1 MEDLLTGIG
10 GGVVAIFAMI
20 FAVIM
25 MGFVMMFIGTL
36 FMLFAELL
44 MMFIELLFLPF
55 TIIDF
60 LVVLIISL
68 LIPDERISLKR
79 SLVFV
84 GTALISGGLIAA
96 VILYLSHDSA
106 RALMAGV
113 LGGTLFGA
121 MNTAF
126 NYFEINELS
135 KRLKKRSSETD
146 RNS

>member
-44 MMFIELLFLPF
+44 LMFIELLFLPF

-60 LVVLIISL
+60 LVVLLVSL
-68 LIPDERISLKR
+68 LIPGERDHLKR

-84 GTALISGGLIAA
+84 GTTILSGGL
-96 VILYLSHDSA
+96 
-106 RALMAGV
+106 
-113 LGGTLFGA
+113 
-121 MNTAF
+121 
-126 NYFEINELS
+126 
-135 KRLKKRSSETD
+135 
-146 RNS
+146 

>member
-68 LIPDERISLKR
+68 LIPEERNTLKR

-126 NYFEINELS
+126 NYFEINELT